1 MPVKRLAMHE
11 AAGWKG
17 PAERRTIMADI
28 ATRRAQLEERM
39 KLLEARLHGIEEEL
53 DSHQSKDWEE
63 LATERETDEVLER
76 MGTAGQQEIARIKAA
91 LQRMEEGTYGIC
103 LECGEPIAHERLR
116 LVPFAPLCA
125 RCAGGGR

>member
-1 MPVKRLAMHE
+1 MSEFEEQRRAMLARLAE
-11 AAGWKG
+11 L
-17 PAERRTIMADI
+17 D
-28 ATRRAQLEERM
+28 
-39 KLLEARLHGIEEEL
+39 ARLHEIEEEL
-53 DSHQSKDWEE
+53 DSHQSRDWEE